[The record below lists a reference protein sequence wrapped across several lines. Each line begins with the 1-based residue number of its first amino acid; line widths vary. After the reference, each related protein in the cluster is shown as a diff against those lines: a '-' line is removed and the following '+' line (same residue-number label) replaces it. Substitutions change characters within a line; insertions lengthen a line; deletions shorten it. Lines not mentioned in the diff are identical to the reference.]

1 MRIVTLVENTA
12 SSEAFCAEHGL
23 SLYVETGTTKLLFD
37 MGRTDLFLHNANK
50 LGVLI
55 DQVDLAVISHGHY
68 DHGGGLSAFLAANKK
83 ASVYINTRAFERHL
97 SIKQGGVLGDIGLDA
112 ALRSSGRMV
121 AVGERMEIARGMT
134 LFSGVTERTLYSRC
148 NDTLFMEQDGEF
160 VADDFAHEQNLI
172 IEENG
177 KLVLFAGCAHN
188 GIVNILR
195 RAEAIAGRRMDAV
208 IGGFHL
214 QSPSLKHSEPP
225 EHIRAVGEALLASGS
240 VFYTGHCTGE
250 EPFLMLKQIMNEKL
264 LALSTGGIY
273 EL

>member
-1 MRIVTLVENTA
+1 
-12 SSEAFCAEHGL
+12 
-23 SLYVETGTTKLLFD
+23 
-37 MGRTDLFLHNANK
+37 
-50 LGVLI
+50 
-55 DQVDLAVISHGHY
+55 
-68 DHGGGLSAFLAANKK
+68 
-83 ASVYINTRAFERHL
+83 
-97 SIKQGGVLGDIGLDA
+97 
-112 ALRSSGRMV
+112 
-121 AVGERMEIARGMT
+121 
-134 LFSGVTERTLYSRC
+134 
-148 NDTLFMEQDGEF
+148 MEQNGEF

-177 KLVLFAGCAHN
+177 KCVLFAGCAHN

-225 EHIRAVGEALLASGS
+225 ERIRAVGEALLASGS

-250 EPFLMLKQIMNEKL
+250 EPFLLLKQIMNEKL